1 MDPSRRPRY
10 TIGQYMVG
18 IALTAALLAIPRLLN
33 SPDRLIGAALIGVM
47 LTLVLLNALVER
59 TFGKTCPACSR
70 RALRRLA
77 RHSHY
82 YLCTECRARFK
93 WFWVGPWLDA
103 SGPEDA
109 SRYRRRSE
117 AGNWT
122 EYAAPEDLDGSS
134 SGHLLQSK
142 RTKDLLGEVK
152 RYPPRPGSRRRLE
165 EAERKVR
172 EFLKHRHEIEE

>member
-1 MDPSRRPRY
+1 M
-10 TIGQYMVG
+10 M
-18 IALTAALLAIPRLLN
+18 
-33 SPDRLIGAALIGVM
+33 
-47 LTLVLLNALVER
+47 TLFLLNALVER

-77 RHSHY
+77 RHPYY

-93 WFWVGPWLDA
+93 RFWVGPWLDA

-109 SRYRRRSE
+109 GRYRRGSE
-117 AGNWT
+117 AGTWT

-142 RTKDLLGEVK
+142 RTKDLVGEVK
-152 RYPPRPGSRRRLE
+152 RHPPRPGSRRRLE
-165 EAERKVR
+165 EAEKKVR
-172 EFLKHRHEIEE
+172 DFLKRRYEIEE